1 MHSII
6 NTSIGKQTT
15 DRIRDLI
22 NFYDNRRASTR
33 NTFRTPSPAKNIMP
47 SNALREEDTP
57 PMDTGGRRH
66 LIVSVLPPPP
76 PVPSLY
82 LSLSPLPPTRLV
94 EPVIFAG

>member
-1 MHSII
+1 
-6 NTSIGKQTT
+6 
-15 DRIRDLI
+15 
-22 NFYDNRRASTR
+22 
-33 NTFRTPSPAKNIMP
+33 MP